1 VNPRNLLE
9 QLARDRGAET
19 SDVFNLIARE
29 GHTKDLAHCYALSDP
44 PSVSCAKACW
54 CVLPEMWR
62 TLVANGRMQLF
73 LIENRAKPLGSRIV
87 AFGAT
92 VFVTDEFCY
101 EARSTFPPYLGLRI
115 AQHYLTHNLPILS
128 PEQIAR
134 ANARNGLN
142 VMMCFGGWEQAG
154 LSREEILAVREKQ
167 SEAFHLAHSGYRVK
181 EFLADP
187 IGEKELGWMLDA
199 GAHLR
204 RDYSD
209 YFRKHGVPIPE
220 SSQRPWLVGLT
231 KEEALANPGSH
242 LSSLF
247 VNTLPRFHFNHSEQL
262 LLHHALMGE
271 TCDDLATSLSIS
283 RWTVKKRW
291 HSIYERVADIDRELL
306 RPPVANAPDATSRG
320 AERRRHLLH
329 YLRQHL
335 EELRPSSR

>member
-1 VNPRNLLE
+1 
-9 QLARDRGAET
+9 
-19 SDVFNLIARE
+19 
-29 GHTKDLAHCYALSDP
+29 
-44 PSVSCAKACW
+44 
-54 CVLPEMWR
+54 
-62 TLVANGRMQLF
+62 MQLF

-128 PEQIAR
+128 REQIAR

-247 VNTLPRFHFNHSEQL
+247 VNTLPRFHFNHSEHLDGEEALALNLRTGCGHRSRIAAATGRKRPRRDITWRGTEKAPASLPAAAPRRASSIEPVALPAHVARPERPNAL
-262 LLHHALMGE
+262 LLG
-271 TCDDLATSLSIS
+271 LAYNSYTPWLSIFDS
-283 RWTVKKRW
+283 
-291 HSIYERVADIDRELL
+291 D
-306 RPPVANAPDATSRG
+306 
-320 AERRRHLLH
+320 
-329 YLRQHL
+329 QC
-335 EELRPSSR
+335 PSSSAVLYLPDPDPRTARWLGSWK